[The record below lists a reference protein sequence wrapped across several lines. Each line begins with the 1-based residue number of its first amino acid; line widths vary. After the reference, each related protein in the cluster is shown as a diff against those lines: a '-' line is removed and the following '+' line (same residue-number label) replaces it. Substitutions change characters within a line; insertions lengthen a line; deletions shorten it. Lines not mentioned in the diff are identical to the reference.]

1 MEYQEEFGIGM
12 YDFGARNYDPAI
24 GRWMNIDPL
33 AEQMRRHSPY
43 NFAFNNPVYWIDPDG
58 MEGIGA
64 AMMGFGQMTQEMVGN
79 SAFGS
84 SQIGTT
90 NMGGGTGTMGV
101 GEADDTII
109 PNVNKNHNG
118 TANPTSRSDLGK
130 TSDTGIRIS
139 NVTNSDVEI
148 TIDIEIEFSAAFI
161 GPNNIE
167 QQNPGLFREVDGHEE
182 GHAEQ
187 IMEAANFPID
197 ISVEIDGI
205 KTNFTGTADNV
216 ILNASSQFSSSE
228 AAKNMTLSQRQEF
241 VNNNISTPALEAVG
255 RNIDR
260 AIPRDHHNPLL
271 EQNANDRAARRLGPN
286 SIQYNNGNRQIRYN
300 GRILN

>member
-1 MEYQEEFGIGM
+1 M

-33 AEQMRRHSPY
+33 AEKMRRHSPY
-43 NFAFNNPVYWIDPDG
+43 NYAFNNPIYFIDPDG
-58 MEGIGA
+58 MEGMGA
-64 AMMGFGQMTQEMVGN
+64 AMMGSGQITQEMVGN

-90 NMGGGTGTMGV
+90 NIGGGNGSMGV
-101 GEADDTII
+101 GEDDDII
-109 PNVNKNHNG
+109 KPNVNKNHNG
-118 TANPTSRSDLGK
+118 TANPTSKSDLGK

-148 TIDIEIEFSAAFI
+148 TIDIETEFSAAFI

-167 QQNPGLFREVDGHEE
+167 QQNPGLFREVDGHEK

-187 IMEAANFPID
+187 IMDAANFPID
-197 ISVEIDGI
+197 ISVEIDDI

-216 ILNASSQFSSSE
+216 ILNASIQFSSSE

-241 VNNNISTPALEAVG
+241 VTNNISTPALKAVG

-260 AIPRDHHNPLL
+260 AIPRNHHNPLL
-271 EQNANDRAARRLGPN
+271 EQNANNRAARRLGPRT
-286 SIQYNNGNRQIRYN
+286 IKYNNGNRQIEYN